1 MTAFSHRIGA
11 SSRLLALFVLLGL
24 PWFAAQRVAAQTTAA
39 PLDLTPTEQQWLAAH
54 PVLRVAATSD
64 WPPFEF
70 VDESGKYVG
79 ISVDILRHIAQ
90 QAGFTI
96 EPVFGAWPDLYR
108 KLRERELDIAP
119 AMQASALRAETMLF
133 TRPVL
138 NFPHA
143 IYTRRGDT
151 APESLAA
158 LAGRRVAVERE
169 YYLDEYLKEQHP
181 EIALLPVDSAL
192 DALLKV
198 ASGDA
203 DAYVG
208 NIAVASY
215 LIDRNVLSNIQMG
228 ASAGMGQLEL
238 SMGVRSDY
246 ATLVSIL
253 NKGIAALTPGEKRAM
268 VNQYTVAT
276 PRIALSAEDQVWIAA
291 HPQIRLGIDPEFAPF
306 EYRGKDGSYQGMA
319 SDYIRILNDR
329 TGLNM
334 QVVPT
339 DSWDQSVAMFQA
351 GDLDVL
357 PCIGKSV
364 ERESYV
370 KFSDPYLSFHRVV
383 ITKLDTVFVGGPEDL
398 AGLRVAVQRDSSHDA
413 FLREQTKSP
422 PIYYDTFAQA
432 LTAVAQGEVDCAI
445 GNAATAAYWIKQLGL
460 TNLRL
465 TVPLGETVESLHFGV
480 REDWPE
486 LVAIL
491 NKGLASIPEDEGLAI
506 RTKWMDIQVDTG
518 VDLHRVWRMGAGLLA
533 VMLPLLLFIAWHNW
547 RLRKEIT
554 HRKKAQAAMLASELN
569 YRTLVESANSVILR
583 MTPDGKVAFINA
595 FGERFLG
602 YAADEIL
609 GKSIIGTIVP
619 ATETSGRDLRALMD
633 ALARNPEKYAVNE
646 NENITKDG
654 RRVWIAWTN
663 RPLHDAHGAL
673 SQVLCVGNDVT
684 TQRIAVDTL
693 KRYEFIINT
702 VEEMMSI
709 VNADGCYEAV
719 NDEWCAATGIDRET
733 ALGQPVSVVWTEQTA
748 AESIWPRLHRCLLG
762 ELLQYEAVIDL
773 PRRGPRHCAVTMYP
787 FINTQRGTTHAIIV
801 AQDVTERKETEAKLQ
816 QAMEDAKT
824 ATKAKSAFLANMSH
838 EIRTPLNAVLGY
850 TQLLQ
855 RSMNLSLD
863 QRHAVM
869 AIQRSGDHLLALIN
883 DILELSRIE
892 AGRTE
897 LHPVSFSVAQLLQDI
912 EIMFRVKFDAKGLS
926 LEIALDKTIPPYVV
940 ADRNRV
946 NQILI
951 NLVGNALKF
960 TATGGI
966 VVRAKRIV
974 NVASG
979 MQQEPPCDTAG
990 SDTPHLCFEVEDTGC
1005 GIAPADI
1012 ESIFESFEQTGTAG
1026 LRQGGTGLGL
1036 SICKTYSALMGGSI
1050 AVTSALGKGS
1060 CFRFTLPLEAGAPV
1074 APAEASSQRRV
1085 RRVSPDRPA
1094 PRVLVVDDRD
1104 TNRDLLCRMLNEIG
1118 FVTREAGN
1126 GAEALEA
1133 FSAWEPQIVLIDLVM
1148 PVMDGREAIRRIRKI
1163 PERGTEVALI
1173 ALTASTLDDEKAKVL
1188 ADGANAFLRKPF
1200 REDELLEEI
1209 RRHAEVVF
1217 EYDNDGTG
1225 GTAAKELSH
1234 AEAVEALAALPAD
1247 LAARLKNVLLRGAV
1261 GEAKSLAEQIRSHQP
1276 ALADHLL
1283 QRAREYRLNELQSIF
1298 SGSENL

>member
-1 MTAFSHRIGA
+1 MTAFPRQTIA
-11 SSRLLALFVLLGL
+11 AACLLRLIMILPALLSVT
-24 PWFAAQRVAAQTTAA
+24 PAAVAQRSDAA
-39 PLDLTPTEQQWLAAH
+39 LNLTPVEQQWLSEH

-70 VDESGKYVG
+70 VDESGNYLG
-79 ISVDILRHIAQ
+79 ISADILRHIARK
-90 QAGFTI
+90 AGFTI
-96 EPVFGAWPDLYR
+96 EPVMGAWPELYR
-108 KLRERELDIAP
+108 KLRDRELDIAP
-119 AMQASALRAETMLF
+119 AMQASALRAETILF

-143 IYTRRGDT
+143 IYTRRGNT
-151 APESLAA
+151 APENLAA
-158 LAGRRVAVERE
+158 LAGRRVAVERD
-169 YYLDEYLKEQHP
+169 YYLDEYLKENYP
-181 EIALLPVDSAL
+181 EIALLPVDNAL
-192 DALLKV
+192 DALIKV
-198 ASGDA
+198 ASGEA

-268 VNQYTVAT
+268 ISHYTIAT
-276 PRIALSAEDQVWIAA
+276 PRIALSAEEQVWIAA

-306 EYRGKDGSYQGMA
+306 EYTGKDGAYQGMA
-319 SDYIRILNDR
+319 SDYIRVLNDR

-334 QVVPT
+334 QVLPT
-339 DSWDQSVAMFQA
+339 DSWDASIAKFQA

-364 ERESYV
+364 ERGTYV
-370 KFSDPYLSFHRVV
+370 RFSDPYLTFHRVV

-413 FLREQTKSP
+413 FLKEHSNIP
-422 PIYYDTFAQA
+422 PVYYDTFSRA

-460 TNLRL
+460 SNLRL
-465 TVPLGETVESLHFGV
+465 TVPLGETVETLHFGV
-480 REDWPE
+480 RQDWPE

-491 NKGLASIPEDEGLAI
+491 NKGLASIPEDEALAI

-518 VDLHRVWRMGAGLLA
+518 VDLRRVWRMGAGLLA

-547 RLRKEIT
+547 RLRKEIV
-554 HRKKAQAAMLASELN
+554 HRKNAQAAMLASEQN

-595 FGERFLG
+595 FGETFLG
-602 YAADEIL
+602 YSAGELL

-619 ATETSGRDLRALMD
+619 ATETSGRDLTALME
-633 ALARNPEKYAVNE
+633 ALGRNPEQFAVNE

-663 RPLHDAHGAL
+663 CPLHDENGLL

-719 NDEWCAATGIDRET
+719 NDEWCAATGIEREA
-733 ALGQPVSVVWTEQTA
+733 ALGQPVSAVWTETTA
-748 AESIWPRLHRCLLG
+748 AKAIWPRLQRCLLG
-762 ELLQYEAVIDL
+762 QVVQYESVIDL
-773 PRRGPRHCAVTMYP
+773 PCRGPRHCAVTMYP
-787 FINTQRGTTHAIIV
+787 FINQQRGTTHAIVV
-801 AQDVTERKETEAKLQ
+801 AQDVTERKATEARLQ
-816 QAMEDAKT
+816 QAMEDAK
-824 ATKAKSAFLANMSH
+824 AAAKAKSAFLANMSH

-855 RSMNLSLD
+855 RSANLSLD
-863 QRHAVM
+863 QRHAVT

-897 LHPVSFSVAQLLQDI
+897 LHPVSFSILQLLQDI
-912 EIMFRVKFDAKGLS
+912 EIMFRVKFDAKGL
-926 LEIALDKTIPPYVV
+926 ALQFEVDDAIPEYVV

-960 TATGGI
+960 TESGGI
-966 VVRAKRIV
+966 VVRAKRIA
-974 NVASG
+974 NDTG
-979 MQQEPPCDTAG
+979 IQEDDGLHTTDARAKIR
-990 SDTPHLCFEVEDTGC
+990 LCFEVEDTGC
-1005 GIAPADI
+1005 GIATSDM
-1012 ESIFESFEQTGTAG
+1012 ESIFENFEQTGAAG

-1036 SICKTYSALMGGSI
+1036 SICRTYATLMEGEIG
-1050 AVTSALGKGS
+1050 VTSQLGRGS
-1060 CFRFTLPLEAGAPV
+1060 CFRFALPV
-1074 APAEASSQRRV
+1074 AIGAAVALNTPARSPRV
-1085 RRVSPDRPA
+1085 RRVSPDGPA

-1104 TNRDLLCRMLNEIG
+1104 TNRDLLCRMLNELG

-1133 FSAWEPQIVLIDLVM
+1133 FTEWAPQVVLIDLVM
-1148 PVMDGREAIRRIRKI
+1148 PVMDGREAIRRIRKM
-1163 PERGTEVALI
+1163 PERGADVALI
-1173 ALTASTLDDEKAKVL
+1173 ALTASTLDDEKMKVL

-1200 REDELLEEI
+1200 REEELLEEI
-1209 RRHAEVVF
+1209 RRHTEVTF
-1217 EYDNDGTG
+1217 EYDSESIG
-1225 GTAAKELSH
+1225 GTAEMELSH
-1234 AEAVEALAALPAD
+1234 AQAVEALAALPQD
-1247 LAARLKNVLLRGAV
+1247 LVAALKHVLLRGAV
-1261 GEAKSLAEQIRSHQP
+1261 GEAKSLAEQIRRYQP
-1276 ALADHLL
+1276 PLADHLL

-1298 SGSENL
+1298 NGNERT